1 MKPALTIAFFTGQSA
16 PGHCALSPEQENF
29 LALLAAPTGENSFNR
44 LLLNFPYIPDS
55 RPFRDTPLLR
65 ASWNNLLGY
74 ARSRRPSF
82 ILNYRPS
89 VFAAI
94 ARATH
99 TIFLAGSSGL
109 ELFNNLDLPESA
121 ERRCTLICYGP
132 IARRLPRHATTI
144 IVQGS
149 RDFLSR
155 ALFRHPALTV
165 RCNHLGYLRDPAFLR
180 ICQEQLA
187 KLSPSC
193 SSISA

>member
-1 MKPALTIAFFTGQSA
+1 MKPAPTIAFFTGQSA

-29 LALLAAPTGENSFNR
+29 LALLAAPTSENSFNR
-44 LLLNFPYIPDS
+44 LPLNFPYIPDS
-55 RPFRDTPLLR
+55 RPFRDTSLIR
-65 ASWNNLLGY
+65 ASWNNFRGFL
-74 ARSRRPSF
+74 RSRRPDF
-82 ILNYRPS
+82 ARIHRPDVLS
-89 VFAAI
+89 VIESAA
-94 ARATH
+94 H
-99 TIFLAGSSGL
+99 TVFLAGSSGL

-121 ERRCTLICYGP
+121 EHRCTLIGYGP
-132 IARRLPRHATTI
+132 IARRLPRHANAI

-155 ALFRHPALTV
+155 ALFRHHALTV

-180 ICQEQLA
+180 ICQDQLA